1 MDEPARKILL
11 ALGLVGGAGLL
22 VWLGTRH
29 SSSKH
34 SEEWR
39 KLETDSSYTLRRT
52 EAGPQQLVPIVRQLP
67 TVTIREKKY
76 YLDARL
82 REYRA
87 VDDPHDR
94 IPLEPEYAKLLGE
107 ASEGSVAWNAVVES
121 IIEEK
126 QREAERAGTGRSSSS
141 NPSPRVAAEVP
152 VPPVLPDSV
161 IVEKKVREWVAKGYP
176 EGLAR
181 KAAKWAQGWSI
192 GLTARLG
199 MPTEYA
205 AKIYPKSL
213 TLAERWL
220 EGVWGL
226 FA

>member
-1 MDEPARKILL
+1 MMDETARKILL

-22 VWLGTRH
+22 VWLGVRH
-29 SSSKH
+29 SS
-34 SEEWR
+34 
-39 KLETDSSYTLRRT
+39 
-52 EAGPQQLVPIVRQLP
+52 P
-67 TVTIREKKY
+67 
-76 YLDARL
+76 
-82 REYRA
+82 
-87 VDDPHDR
+87 
-94 IPLEPEYAKLLGE
+94 
-107 ASEGSVAWNAVVES
+107 
-121 IIEEK
+121 
-126 QREAERAGTGRSSSS
+126 SSSS
-141 NPSPRVAAEVP
+141 NPGPQVVAEVP
-152 VPPVLPDSV
+152 VPSILPDSV
-161 IVEKKVREWVAKGYP
+161 IVEEKVREWVAKGYP